1 MPSIQDVKNRVEKVM
16 SGEKKKDSCPK
27 DAIEWIKQ
35 HLDDLKQSSS
45 AKQATVGAL
54 TGYTSGFV
62 FGKFGRA
69 AATAVGGTVL
79 AIHFAQHYGY
89 ITINWNRVNHDVEK
103 ARKELQ
109 KKAEKDLPK
118 LVDQLQRFLVENVL
132 LAGGF
137 AGGFFLG
144 LASS

>member
-1 MPSIQDVKNRVEKVM
+1 MSDINYHYSISFRCQ
-16 SGEKKKDSCPK
+16 
-27 DAIEWIKQ
+27 
-35 HLDDLKQSSS
+35 
-45 AKQATVGAL
+45 
-54 TGYTSGFV
+54 
-62 FGKFGRA
+62 
-69 AATAVGGTVL
+69 
-79 AIHFAQHYGY
+79 FAQHYGY

-118 LVDQLQRFLVENVL
+118 FVDQLQRFLVENVL

>member
-1 MPSIQDVKNRVEKVM
+1 M
-16 SGEKKKDSCPK
+16 SDIYLWFIFIPYLSLSFCY
-27 DAIEWIKQ
+27 Q
-35 HLDDLKQSSS
+35 L
-45 AKQATVGAL
+45 
-54 TGYTSGFV
+54 
-62 FGKFGRA
+62 
-69 AATAVGGTVL
+69 
-79 AIHFAQHYGY
+79 AQHYGY

-109 KKAEKDLPK
+109 KKTEKDLPK
-118 LVDQLQRFLVENVL
+118 FVDQLHRFLVENVL

>member
-1 MPSIQDVKNRVEKVM
+1 MFLTDVKSQVEKVM
-16 SGEKKKDSCPK
+16 SGEKKKDPCPK
-27 DAIEWIKQ
+27 DAIEWLKQ

-79 AIHFAQHYGY
+79 AVHVSIASCH
-89 ITINWNRVNHDVEK
+89 E
-103 ARKELQ
+103 AR
-109 KKAEKDLPK
+109 A
-118 LVDQLQRFLVENVL
+118 
-132 LAGGF
+132 
-137 AGGFFLG
+137 
-144 LASS
+144 